1 MEQVIL
7 NLVLNSR
14 DAMPQGGRLSIETAN
29 AESQAWPPGTGAGPC
44 VVLTVSDNGCGM
56 DAETRSRVFEPFF
69 TTKGVDRGTGLGL
82 STVYG
87 IVKQSEGFVWVYS
100 EPGLGTTFKVY
111 LPRGG
116 AAHAP
121 PRPADR
127 SPVARGGTETILIVE
142 DEDLVRALASRSLR
156 ERGYRVIEARQ
167 GVEALQQLEQQSAG
181 VDLVISDVVMPEM
194 GGRELARR
202 LAMLR
207 PSLPVLFISGY
218 TGEDVIQRGLME
230 PGAPFQ
236 QKPFTPD
243 GLARKVREMLD
254 AVPRAPAATG
264 G

>member
-1 MEQVIL
+1 MTPDI
-7 NLVLNSR
+7 
-14 DAMPQGGRLSIETAN
+14 
-29 AESQAWPPGTGAGPC
+29 QAC
-44 VVLTVSDNGCGM
+44 I
-56 DAETRSRVFEPFF
+56 FEPFF
-69 TTKGVDRGTGLGL
+69 TTKPVGQGTGLGL

-87 IVKQSEGFVWVYS
+87 IVKQSDGFVWVYS
-100 EPGLGTTFKVY
+100 EPGLGTTFKIY
-111 LPRGG
+111 LPRAG

-121 PRPADR
+121 PLPADR
-127 SPVARGGTETILIVE
+127 SPATRGGAETVLIVE

-156 ERGYRVIEARQ
+156 ERGYRVLEARQ
-167 GVEALQQLEQQSAG
+167 GAEALRQLEEPVT

-202 LAMLR
+202 LAALR

-218 TGEDVIQRGLME
+218 TGEDVIQRGLLD

-254 AVPRAPAATG
+254 AVAPAPAVQA
-264 G
+264 